1 MYVDAFL
8 QGFSSAETSD
18 LLNSTMNAEVARQQ
32 GYDSQA
38 WGIMNRGIATQGPT
52 SAQNT
57 LNQGAKTLSG
67 GYKSAESTPYVS
79 GGNTYGAEKSATTTG
94 NISGYQS
101 RTNATRSKN
110 ASWGD
115 LATQQGINAQDTGSE
130 LGLVARRSA
139 NSAQALTAE
148 LGQASTQSNDF
159 SNALAGV
166 QGFDSSMKMYG
177 SGVSTAQTMQN
188 TFASSSSTTPD
199 MGSGQTV

>member
-8 QGFSSAETSD
+8 QGFASAETSN
-18 LLNSTMNAEVARQQ
+18 LLNSTMDAEVSRQE
-32 GYDSQA
+32 GYDRQA
-38 WGIMNRGIATQGPT
+38 WGIMGQGIQEQG
-52 SAQNT
+52 SGAAQTT
-57 LNQGAKTLSG
+57 LNRGAKTLSS
-67 GYKSAESTPYVS
+67 GYKSAEATPYVS

-159 SNALAGV
+159 SNTLAGV
-166 QGFDSSMKMYG
+166 QGFDSSMSMYG
-177 SGVSTAQTMQN
+177 KGAQSAQTMQN
-188 TFASSSSTTPD
+188 VFTDKGSTT
-199 MGSGQTV
+199 T